1 MKKGAIGIVEEL
13 AEQGYSI
20 KESLAVLA
28 EAKQRVKNI
37 RKFAEE
43 QSEGILLKDAT
54 RQQEEF
60 IEKLQ
65 KESTVSCQQLEE
77 LLKESDAQ
85 EELLKES
92 DAQFEAMMKKY
103 LEHNQRQRF
112 VEDEEMRDSG
122 ALNERLDLQEV

>member
-85 EELLKES
+85 
-92 DAQFEAMMKKY
+92 FEAMMKKY

>member
-37 RKFAEE
+37 RRFAEG
-43 QSEGILLKDAT
+43 QFEGILLKDAS

-60 IEKLQ
+60 
-65 KESTVSCQQLEE
+65 LEE

-85 EELLKES
+85 FKATVKEYMES
-92 DAQFEAMMKKY
+92 SHR
-103 LEHNQRQRF
+103 LRF
-112 VEDEEMRDSG
+112 Y
-122 ALNERLDLQEV
+122 

>member
-13 AEQGYSI
+13 AEQGYST

-37 RKFAEE
+37 RKFAKE

-65 KESTVSCQQLEE
+65 KESTVSCQQ
-77 LLKESDAQ
+77 S

-103 LEHNQRQRF
+103 LEHNQHQRF